1 MDELRSLFLSG
12 LGPWLCVAIAVL
24 ASVVVLVRRMRRTRG
39 EHDVVVIGGGAAGL
53 TAAGIA
59 ASFGAK
65 TVLVD
70 RASLGG
76 DCTWTGCVPSK
87 VLLKA
92 AKVAHETRHG
102 SRYGLADGA
111 AGVDSR
117 QVLAHVRAV
126 RQGVYE
132 HADAPPIF
140 EAMGIAVR
148 KGRARFADPHTLVI
162 TDEAGAQERVRAR
175 YFFIATGARPR
186 VPEVEGLDAVG
197 YLTSESVFELEEL
210 PRRILVLGA
219 GPIGTELAQGFVRL
233 GVEVTVVH
241 DGPKILPK
249 DDPELTAMLRD
260 VLAAEGVRYHPSSR
274 LSRVAREAGGA
285 ILAVVEGENGAQHE
299 VLVDAILVAA
309 GRTPNIEDL
318 DLPRAGVAFS
328 ASGITVDARCRTSAA
343 HVYACGDVTGRYAF
357 THMAEHMAKVATTHA
372 LLRIPAKIDAANVS
386 WCTFT
391 DPELA
396 QVGRS
401 EAELRASGAAF
412 EVYRFPYHK
421 LDRAIV
427 DGTPVGLVK
436 VLATRATGKI
446 LGASLLGAGAGDLA
460 CELALAMRNGVSLR
474 QIADTIHPYPTLGL
488 GVRRSADQ
496 WYVRKRSRRFVAVLR
511 ALFGYRGAL
520 RDFDPDE
527 IV

>member
-1 MDELRSLFLSG
+1 MDDLRS
-12 LGPWLCVAIAVL
+12 WLL
-24 ASVVVLVRRMRRTRG
+24 ALALMVVLGALVVAARRMRG
-39 EHDVVVIGGGAAGL
+39 LGAGSDWDADIVVIGGGAAGL

-65 TVLVD
+65 TVLVE
-70 RASLGG
+70 RAALGG

-87 VLLKA
+87 VLLRA
-92 AKVAHETRHG
+92 AKVAHETRNA
-102 SRYGLADGA
+102 SRYGLADREGL
-111 AGVDSR
+111 VDSKR
-117 QVLAHVRAV
+117 VLAHVRAV

-132 HADAPPIF
+132 HADAPPLF
-140 EAMGIAVR
+140 EAMGIRVC
-148 KGRARFADPHTLVI
+148 KGRARFTDPHTLVL
-162 TDEAGAQERVRAR
+162 TGEAGVEERVRAR
-175 YFFIATGARPR
+175 YFVVATGARPR
-186 VPEVEGLDAVG
+186 VPEVPGLDAVG

-219 GPIGTELAQGFVRL
+219 GPIGSELSQAFVRL

-241 DGPKILPK
+241 TGAEILPK
-249 DDPELTAMLRD
+249 DDPALTTVLRD
-260 VLAAEGVRYHPSSR
+260 VLAAEGVRYHHASR
-274 LSRVAREAGGA
+274 LSRVIREEGGA
-285 ILAVVEGENGAQHE
+285 IRAVAEGDDGASHE
-299 VLVDAILVAA
+299 ILVDAILLAT
-309 GRTPNIEDL
+309 GRVPNLESL

-328 ASGITVDARCRTSAA
+328 ASGITVDARCRTSVA

-372 LLRIPAKIDAANVS
+372 LLGIPAKIDAANVS

-396 QVGRS
+396 QVGRT
-401 EAELRASGAAF
+401 EAELRGSGASF
-412 EVYRFPYHK
+412 EVYRFPYSK

-427 DGTPVGLVK
+427 DGAHVGLIK
-436 VLATRATGKI
+436 VFATGATGKI

-460 CELALAMRNGVSLR
+460 CELAVAMRNGVSLR

-488 GVRRSADQ
+488 GVRRAADQ
-496 WYVRKRSRRFVAVLR
+496 WYVRKRSRRMVAALR